1 MEEEKERERE
11 AIAEEQEAS
20 VEDSHPLNQSN
31 ATFFTSCPLEDI
43 RDFWILIKL
52 SSIYHSIITIYNTF
66 LNVLNM

>member
-43 RDFWILIKL
+43 RDF
-52 SSIYHSIITIYNTF
+52 
-66 LNVLNM
+66 